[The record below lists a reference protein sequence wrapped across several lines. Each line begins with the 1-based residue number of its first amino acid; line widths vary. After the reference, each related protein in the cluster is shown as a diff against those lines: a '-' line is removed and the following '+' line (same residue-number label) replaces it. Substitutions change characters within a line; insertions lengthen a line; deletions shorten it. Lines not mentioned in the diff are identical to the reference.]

1 MPEPIAMFETL
12 KSFVNTWECD
22 ENNHLNVQF
31 YFERFDDA
39 DRHFRLQ
46 AGLGDNLVGRH
57 LSRHVRYHRECH
69 VGGLQVVRS
78 AVYEAGADFIVFVHV
93 LYDVGTGSISAT
105 ALDRYQ
111 LLRSVPDEVAE
122 ALPSPPQAETLAAR
136 PRSFVGPHPALDVTA
151 RSLLESGGLA
161 SHYGSA
167 KPAQCDAS
175 GNLDSRSIIAMMSN
189 AAAHVWQAA
198 PMTRAWLDEN
208 GFGRVAVEMRL
219 TLGDPIAAGTL
230 TRVITKWASAERTT
244 FTFRHHLIDAETGT
258 CLAIVDNAA
267 LVMDLETRKA
277 VPLSASHREAILD
290 LSGAGRGVFQRPIN
304 R

>member
-1 MPEPIAMFETL
+1 MPEIEPVAMFETL

-46 AGLGDNLVGRH
+46 AGFDDDTIGRR
-57 LSRHVRYHRECH
+57 LSRHVRYHRECY

-78 AVYEAGADFIVFVHV
+78 AVYEAAADFVTAVHV
-93 LYDVGTGSISAT
+93 LYDVGSGMISAT
-105 ALDRYQ
+105 ALDRYHLSKPLSDR
-111 LLRSVPDEVAE
+111 LLAD
-122 ALPSPPQAETLAAR
+122 LPSAPQAETLAAR
-136 PRSFVGPHPALDVTA
+136 PRSFTGQHPSLDVTA
-151 RSLLESGGLA
+151 RFLLQNRGLA
-161 SHYGSA
+161 SYYGSV
-167 KPAQCDAS
+167 KPAHCDAS
-175 GNLDSRSIIAMMSN
+175 GYLDSRSTIAIMSN

-208 GFGRVAVEMRL
+208 GYGRVAVEMRL
-219 TLGDPIAAGTL
+219 TLGDPIPAGTL
-230 TRVITKWASAERTT
+230 TRVVTKWASAERTT

-277 VPLSASHREAILD
+277 VPLSAPHREAILE
-290 LSGAGRGVFQRPIN
+290 LSGAALE
-304 R
+304 

>member
-1 MPEPIAMFETL
+1 MPEPVAMFETL

-46 AGLGDNLVGRH
+46 AGLGDDLIGHR
-57 LSRHVRYHRECH
+57 LSRHVRYHRECY

-78 AVYEAGADFIVFVHV
+78 AVYDSGADFIAFVHV

-105 ALDRYQ
+105 ALDRYN
-111 LLRSVPDEVAE
+111 LLKSLPAHILG
-122 ALPSPPQAETLAAR
+122 ALPSPPQAEILAAR
-136 PRSFVGPHPALDVTA
+136 PRSFVDAHPGLDVTA

-161 SHYGSA
+161 SHYGSV

-175 GNLDSRSIIAMMSN
+175 GYLDGRSIIAMMSN

-208 GFGRVAVEMRL
+208 GYGRVAVEMRL
-219 TLGDPIAAGTL
+219 TLGNPIAAGTL

-244 FTFRHHLIDAETGT
+244 FTFRHHLMDAETGT

-267 LVMDLETRKA
+267 LVMDLTTRKA
-277 VPLSASHREAILD
+277 VPLSASHREAILE
-290 LSGAGRGVFQRPIN
+290 LSAATRQ
-304 R
+304 